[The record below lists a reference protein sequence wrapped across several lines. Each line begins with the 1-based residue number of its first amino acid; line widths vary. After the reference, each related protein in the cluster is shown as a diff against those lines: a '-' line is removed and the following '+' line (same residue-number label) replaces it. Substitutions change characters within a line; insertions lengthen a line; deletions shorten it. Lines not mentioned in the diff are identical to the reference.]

1 MATSLDRVTECTDT
15 FQHMIRFA
23 APLGISPMILRAT
36 CRELCANST
45 PLFSTE
51 LSLRNHSATYYE
63 DLCKELLTTIPRDT
77 HRTFFVEG
85 VELYV
90 ADWSNF

>member
-1 MATSLDRVTECTDT
+1 M
-15 FQHMIRFA
+15 
-23 APLGISPMILRAT
+23 LRAT
-36 CRELCANST
+36 SRELYANAAS
-45 PLFSTE
+45 LFFTE
-51 LSLRNHSATYYE
+51 LSLRNQSAIYYE
-63 DLCKELLTTIPRDT
+63 DLCKELLTVIPRDT